1 MILDTGVNVTGQTEP
16 FLCKDG
22 HRSFLSNRKWDED
35 KIGHGTTIVKVIT
48 ERLDPKKSCI
58 VVFKTSGKGFES
70 DARAKAYAT
79 ALVNLASVN
88 FNVLLLAFE
97 DVSYFHKEAEWLDAL
112 LVKSKVQIVA
122 AAGNSGEQ
130 LRENNHCKVYP
141 ACLRSK
147 LLKKERFDIVGSTEG
162 KFNQG
167 KALTARRP
175 SSFDDENGTSISA
188 ARFASELMD

>member
-1 MILDTGVNVTGQTEP
+1 M
-16 FLCKDG
+16 
-22 HRSFLSNRKWDED
+22 
-35 KIGHGTTIVKVIT
+35 
-48 ERLDPKKSCI
+48 
-58 VVFKTSGKGFES
+58 
-70 DARAKAYAT
+70 
-79 ALVNLASVN
+79 NLASVD

-112 LVKSKVQIVA
+112 LAKSKVQIVA
-122 AAGNSGEQ
+122 AAGNGGEQ
-130 LRENNHCKVYP
+130 LSENNNCNVYP

-147 LLKKERFDIVGSTEG
+147 LLSKDRFHIVGSTEG

-175 SSFDDENGTSISA
+175 SNFGLENGTSISA